1 MNDTHIIYDE
11 NDNEPSDIA
20 NELEMKIS
28 RKKLWIPE
36 KNVEYNHAWCYYQG
50 SVRGAIIALGLG
62 PVRDVIIALGLG
74 AGIRIFGLWV
84 R

>member
-36 KNVEYNHAWCYYQG
+36 KNVEYR